1 MVAGYL
7 GAGLAQGAADVAKYA
22 QEFPIY
28 QAQVQEAKDRA
39 EMSQFQLE
47 EYKINSPLRQGEAD
61 MHYKQLEAQTRQLQA
76 QSAKQIV
83 YDSFRMYKST
93 GNTEQLNMAIQNLR
107 NNPVGQGLLGNAVRV
122 DPITEADAPLLKKA
136 GFQDVNGILNS
147 ELKKDLVK
155 FTDSSGQ
162 QHLADMNQLYAGTGF
177 SQYEESSQLD
187 MDAKRALMLKR
198 LQGGST
204 VNKESAIERVV
215 TALREENPDLSYS
228 EAYAIAKNPN
238 AAKGGDKSVLERT
251 ATTIQQQDPTIDRLT
266 ALNQAA
272 QTTSPTGKQ
281 KDFAAAD
288 EAKDAIDQITGGNYF
303 QSDLSDPALRRKV
316 EPYVRQIEQFTGA
329 EMSTAQKKRVTELR
343 QLITLGKAGAEMT
356 DAETGPLDSMLRET
370 KKYISND
377 IQGID
382 ATAAYEAYRNLI
394 RNALFGASLT
404 NNETVA
410 FNKAFG
416 TLGEQ
421 AGPVL
426 AKLRTQTQMLADELG
441 AIYDSGDEYVMKYRL
456 GMDQDK
462 LVQVLN
468 TLDQRLEL
476 FDNMAPEGTEVMV
489 PTTPPA
495 VQPKDET
502 PEQRKAR
509 LQEMLK

>member
-1 MVAGYL
+1 MATGYL

-39 EMSQFQLE
+39 EMSKFQLE

-61 MHYKQLEAQTRQLQA
+61 MRYKQLEAQTRQLQA
-76 QSAKQIV
+76 QSAKQTV

-93 GNTEQLNMAIQNLR
+93 GNTEHLNMAIQNLK

-122 DPITEADAPLLKKA
+122 DPITEADAPLLKQA
-136 GFQDVNGILNS
+136 GFQDVQGL
-147 ELKKDLVK
+147 LKSDMKQDLVK

-187 MDAKRALMLKR
+187 MQAKRALMLKR

-251 ATTIQQQDPTIDRLT
+251 ATTIQQQDPTISRLD
-266 ALNQAA
+266 ALTQAA

-281 KDFAAAD
+281 KDFAASTD
-288 EAKDAIDQITGGNYF
+288 AKDAIDQITNGQYF
-303 QSDLSDPALRRKV
+303 QSDLTDPALRRKV

-329 EMSTAQKKRVTELR
+329 EMSAAQKKRVAELR
-343 QLITLGKAGAEMT
+343 QLITLGKSSSTMT
-356 DAETGPLDSMLRET
+356 DAEAGPLDSILRDT
-370 KKYISND
+370 KKYLVND
-377 IQGID
+377 VKGID
-382 ATAAYEAYRNLI
+382 ATSAYEAYRNLM

-404 NNETVA
+404 TGESAA

-421 AGPVL
+421 TGPVL

-495 VQPKDET
+495 AQPKNET